1 MSTNR
6 ANRPG
11 EGGDYSRRS
20 PSSRGGRGDGGWS
33 PGTFSPAVFIVAGLV
48 ILLLAGAAA
57 LGRRGVATGPTAT
70 PLARGGQPTPP
81 IAAVPG
87 GGQSAPTTTATLGG
101 GEQVLTATAVGRRQQ
116 DATAAAGATGRVLVV
131 GNTGGAGVYL
141 RRTPRLDDRDTA
153 YRDGT
158 RLEQIGDD
166 TTADGITWHHVR
178 APDGKTGWVPAQFTL
193 ESR

>member
-1 MSTNR
+1 MSYNR
-6 ANRPG
+6 ANSPAGDRAYSHRP
-11 EGGDYSRRS
+11 
-20 PSSRGGRGDGGWS
+20 PRGGGGDGGWS

-48 ILLLAGAAA
+48 ILLLSGAVA
-57 LGRRGVATGPTAT
+57 LSRRGVAAGPTAT
-70 PLARGGQPTPP
+70 PLARDGQPTPAG
-81 IAAVPG
+81 AAASGGGPPGPTTAATIGG
-87 GGQSAPTTTATLGG
+87 GGQAA
-101 GEQVLTATAVGRRQQ
+101 TATAVGRRQQ

-166 TTADGITWHHVR
+166 ITADGITWHHVR
-178 APDGKTGWVPAQFTL
+178 APDGKTGWVPAQYTV
-193 ESR
+193 ESP